1 MQKPD
6 LQRYNP
12 RATQPVPEIEKG
24 NLPNSLCKV
33 SVTLIPEFGK
43 DCTTKKLQTNFTY
56 KHGSKNKYNISKQS
70 ISQLE

>member
-6 LQRYNP
+6 LQRRYNP
-12 RATQPVPEIEKG
+12 RATQPVPEIEKEG

-43 DCTTKKLQTNFTY
+43 DCTKKL
-56 KHGSKNKYNISKQS
+56 
-70 ISQLE
+70 